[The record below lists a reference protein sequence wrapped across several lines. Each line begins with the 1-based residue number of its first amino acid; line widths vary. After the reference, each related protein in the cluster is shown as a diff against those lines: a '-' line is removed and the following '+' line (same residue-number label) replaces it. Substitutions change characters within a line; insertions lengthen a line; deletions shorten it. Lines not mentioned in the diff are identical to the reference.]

1 MAIMSRLEL
10 YFSFE
15 YSHYNIASENVI
27 RVGKLGIQCHSISL
41 AKKSR
46 QFIAIDKLRMRKI
59 LNCSEL
65 VKS

>member
-27 RVGKLGIQCHSISL
+27 RVGKIGIQFNAI
-41 AKKSR
+41 
-46 QFIAIDKLRMRKI
+46 QFRWQKIPTKL
-59 LNCSEL
+59 
-65 VKS
+65 